1 VGSGRGGSR
10 VVDSVW
16 VARASPRARDKRT
29 ASRDSRPTGERSHDL
44 VIAHRSPEPTPN
56 PSGGGEPDSEVP
68 LLGGVWGGFRPW
80 WFTGS
85 GFGVG
90 GASVPASEG
99 QADGLAG
106 LSAHRGERAS
116 FQPFRF
122 MPAHLNTFRVAG
134 V

>member
-1 VGSGRGGSR
+1 MISCGDNAGPEKIFPFDLIPRIVPRPLRRGVRGG
-10 VVDSVW
+10 
-16 VARASPRARDKRT
+16 
-29 ASRDSRPTGERSHDL
+29 
-44 VIAHRSPEPTPN
+44 
-56 PSGGGEPDSEVP
+56 
-68 LLGGVWGGFRPW
+68 FQPW
-80 WFTGS
+80 RFMGS

-90 GASVPASEG
+90 GASGG

-116 FQPFRF
+116 FRPWRF